1 MPPRLCWSP
10 SGVRRG
16 LNAFLSVRTEPA
28 PRDNGSRRTR
38 QVLGPTHVRRLR
50 EQGREFPGKLQVRRP
65 LGDAAAED
73 SRAPVASEYQ
83 VWMGL
88 VVDGDGRRVC
98 PSLSQLFVVTV
109 N

>member
-16 LNAFLSVRTEPA
+16 LNSFLSVRAEPTS
-28 PRDNGSRRTR
+28 RHNGSGRTR

-50 EQGREFPGKLQVRRP
+50 EQGREFPGKLQVRRS

-88 VVDGDGRRVC
+88 FVDGDGRRVC